1 MTIRYFLRS
10 NKKTDQVTI
19 WARVRTT
26 SEDIRIP
33 TAEAIAASRWDK
45 KAGMPKA
52 VNKKLE
58 AELYEKTSKLS
69 KRLLDLRERLIIHI
83 DQLQTK
89 GKEITAKGLS
99 DFIAQEDVT
108 EEEIPTAIGKYLDWL
123 IQQMKAGTFKHGSE
137 RYDADTIKVWGN
149 FRNVFAR
156 FEEEYEAKTAKVLL
170 WETLDKVTMDAFVKY
185 LEDYG
190 YLTKTIN
197 KHVITFKALVQ
208 YAYNHNLHDNLKCLK
223 GIQKLKEIE
232 GCAKTKCYLNSE
244 EVQALYDM
252 PLEPG
257 SLKDQVRDV
266 FLIGVY
272 TCQRVSDYG
281 SLKPSNFSTTSKG
294 TKVIRLVQEKTGNS
308 TVVPIL
314 NDNLQKLAEKYSFNI
329 PHISDVIINR
339 YIKYILK
346 DLSET
351 VPSLQATVKTILTLK
366 ERRAIE
372 ASQKE
377 EDEAK
382 RIVVERD
389 AEGNIIKPKY
399 SLISTHSAR
408 RSGITNLYKSRLFST
423 RQLMSIS
430 GHKTESSFYIYISES
445 ADELADE
452 IAAILE
458 KAKKENTNE
467 ELF

>member
-1 MTIRYFLRS
+1 
-10 NKKTDQVTI
+10 
-19 WARVRTT
+19 
-26 SEDIRIP
+26 
-33 TAEAIAASRWDK
+33 
-45 KAGMPKA
+45 MPKA
-52 VNKKLE
+52 VNKRLE
-58 AELYEKTSKLS
+58 PKRYEQISKLS
-69 KRLLDLRERLIIHI
+69 ARLVDLRERIIIHI
-83 DQLQTK
+83 DQLRKKEK
-89 GKEITAKGLS
+89 GITAKGLS

-108 EEEIPTAIGKYLDWL
+108 EEKIPTAIGAYLEWL
-123 IQQMKAGTFKHGSE
+123 IARMKDGSFKYGSM
-137 RYDADTIKVWGN
+137 RYDADTIKVWVV
-149 FRNVFAR
+149 FKNVYYR
-156 FEEEYEAKTAKVLL
+156 FEKEFEEKTGRVLI

-197 KHVITFKALVQ
+197 TYIICFKALIQ
-208 YAYNHNLHDNLKCLK
+208 YAANHGLHDNLKCLK

-232 GCAKTKCYLNSE
+232 GCTTTKCYLNSE
-244 EVQALYDM
+244 EVQALYEM
-252 PLEPG
+252 SLEPG
-257 SLKDQVRDV
+257 SLRDRVRDV

-294 TKVIRLVQEKTGNS
+294 TQVIRLVQEKTGNS
-308 TVVPIL
+308 IVVPIL
-314 NDNLQKLAEKYSFNI
+314 NDNLQIIAKKYNFDI

-339 YIKYILK
+339 YIKSILQ
-346 DLSET
+346 DLSKT
-351 VPSLQATVKTILTLK
+351 VDSLRTPVRTILRLK
-366 ERRAIE
+366 EKRAIE

-377 EDEAK
+377 EDETK

-389 AEGNIIKPKY
+389 AEGNVIKPKY

-408 RSGITNLYKSRLFST
+408 RSGITNLYKSHLFTT

-452 IAAILE
+452 IAAILA
-458 KAKKENTNE
+458 KAKEGSNE

>member
-10 NKKTDQVTI
+10 EKRDTPVTI
-19 WARVRTT
+19 WARVRTS

-33 TAEAIAASRWDK
+33 TAEAIVASRWDK
-45 KAGMPKA
+45 KSGMPKA
-52 VNKKLE
+52 VNKRLE
-58 AELYEKTSKLS
+58 PELYEKISKLS
-69 KRLLDLRERLIIHI
+69 ARLQDLRERLIIHI

-89 GKEITAKGLS
+89 EKEITAKGLS

-108 EEEIPTAIGKYLDWL
+108 EEAIPTAIGKYLDWL
-123 IQQMKAGTFKHGSE
+123 ILQMKAGTFKHGSE

-170 WETLDKVTMDAFVKY
+170 WETLDKVTMDAFVKF

-197 KHVITFKALVQ
+197 KYVICFKALVQ

-232 GCAKTKCYLNSE
+232 GCATTKCYLNSE

-252 PLEPG
+252 PLDPG

-266 FLIGVY
+266 FLIGIY

-314 NDNLQKLAEKYSFNI
+314 NDNLQKLVEKYSFNI

-339 YIKYILK
+339 YIKNILK

-351 VPSLQATVKTILTLK
+351 VPSLQTPVKTILTLK

-389 AEGNIIKPKY
+389 AEGNVIKPKY

-408 RSGITNLYKSRLFST
+408 RSGITNLYKSRLFTT

-458 KAKKENTNE
+458 KAKKEDSNE